1 MSLATPRSM
10 SPLLAVGLFSC
21 TALYGCTIENK
32 PSATDAS
39 GTDTASACSTLV
51 ANAGPDQT
59 VTLGT
64 TLTVD
69 GSASTVCPTADRT
82 FTWTFE
88 AVPTD
93 SAVTE
98 DALSENGTSTAEAVA
113 FTPDVPG
120 DYVLSLVVSDG
131 ASNSA
136 PDLVVLTVT
145 AEDDPPIADC
155 GGNLAGTQGVRSSMD
170 GSRSY
175 DPEGAELSYAWT
187 LSSAPDCS
195 DLASRDIYD
204 SDTVT
209 SSMVPDCE
217 GIFIVSLVVS
227 DGFQWSEPDLCYIEV
242 ATDNRLPVADAG
254 DSEDLPPCIE
264 ATIDL
269 DGYGSYDLDGE
280 SLTYQWSLVSAP
292 AGSTASD
299 ANFSDITA
307 AGPTFTLPDDPVVAG
322 NYIFQL
328 QVFDGND
335 WSAPDIVT
343 YTVLSEASNTPP
355 IANAGDDQ
363 TIEADADCTVGVS
376 YSATCEDC
384 PAAEVDLDGSAS
396 YDPDGDGIRYSWSE
410 ATGSVGFELP
420 HSSETTAT
428 LPAVPAEY
436 RVDTTVNFEVNLEVD
451 DDCGATGDDTMTISY
466 VCTGT
471 KSTSSF

>member
-1 MSLATPRSM
+1 MSLASPRSM
-10 SPLLAVGLFSC
+10 SPLLVVALFGC
-21 TALYGCTIENK
+21 TALSGCTIENK
-32 PSATDAS
+32 PGTTDGS
-39 GTDTASACSTLV
+39 SDTASTCDTLT

-69 GSASTVCPTADRT
+69 GSGSTVCTSADRS

-98 DALSENGTSTAEAVA
+98 DALSDNASSTAEAVA

-120 DYVLSLVVSDG
+120 DYVMSLVVSDG
-131 ASNSA
+131 EHTSA

-145 AEDDPPIADC
+145 AEDDPPVADC
-155 GGNLAGTQGVRSSMD
+155 GGNQAGTQGVRATMD

-175 DPEGAELSYAWT
+175 DPEGADLLYKWT

-209 SSMVPDCE
+209 SSVVPDCE

-227 DGFQWSEPDLCYIEV
+227 DGFQWSEPDLCYVDV

-254 DSEDLPPCIE
+254 DSDDLPPCIE
-264 ATIDL
+264 SKIEL
-269 DGYGSYDLDGE
+269 DGYGSYDLDGDA
-280 SLTYQWSLVSAP
+280 LTYQWSLVSAP
-292 AGSTASD
+292 AGSAASD
-299 ANFSDITA
+299 GDFSDVSA
-307 AGPTFTLPDDPVVAG
+307 ADPIFTLPDEPVVAG

-328 QVFDGND
+328 QVYDGAD

-343 YTVLSEASNTPP
+343 YTVLSESSNTPP
-355 IANAGDDQ
+355 VANAGDDQ
-363 TIEADADCTVGVS
+363 TIEAEADCTVGVS
-376 YSATCEDC
+376 YSATCDDC
-384 PAAEVDLDGSAS
+384 PAVDVDLDGSAS
-396 YDPDGDGIRYSWSE
+396 YDPDGDRMRYSWSE
-410 ATGSVGFELP
+410 ATGSVAFELP

-428 LPAVPAEY
+428 MPAVPAEY
-436 RVDTTVNFEVNLEVD
+436 RVDTTVGFEVNLEVE
-451 DDCGATGDDTMTISY
+451 DDCGATGDDTLTIQY

-471 KSTSSF
+471 KGSTSF